1 IFYMNIYAYFPALLS
16 AVVVLLLLTTAGQ
29 CAMLTDDLQITA
41 TPDLS
46 NSTLTPQMDT
56 STMEGPRVLRSHRP
70 CSSEHANYCHNG
82 GECMFPQDSVEP
94 SCICTPAYNGPRCM
108 YIVGHI
114 KTAPQLEKMIG
125 LTFGVIMFILVLAIV
140 MYFLAYKNLV
150 TQGRSAGTQCF
161 MELII
166 ISLLGHDYNLLR
178 AVVCSALGTQGSE
191 ATFSGELAGVTGGP
205 ASGEGLQ
212 SLSDDDDELEI
223 DEEVSG
229 GDNQNFSH
237 GSHPSGKDERK
248 KKKGKGKKRKHKSKS
263 TTAFNPEHT
272 LFTNGYTST
281 ISTTEDPCTST
292 HLGYCIHGYC
302 KYIEGLQEPVCICMK
317 GYDGERCGIQT
328 LGVRVDQ
335 SSNTEL
341 VQTILVII
349 AVVLSVISCTA
360 ILLMTCAHYRSHKN
374 FLASYLGT
382 GTEQEK
388 LQKPIGDVV
397 V

>member
-1 IFYMNIYAYFPALLS
+1 MLLWPYVLTKSVSSSHSLS
-16 AVVVLLLLTTAGQ
+16 AGRGDERPHVVKRSTQNCESSYDKCERGYSGLRCGDPELVFKPQAEEQIIVTIFCVSLLIIGLSGALYFCCKCLSAP
-29 CAMLTDDLQITA
+29 A
-41 TPDLS
+41 TL
-46 NSTLTPQMDT
+46 
-56 STMEGPRVLRSHRP
+56 V
-70 CSSEHANYCHNG
+70 
-82 GECMFPQDSVEP
+82 F
-94 SCICTPAYNGPRCM
+94 
-108 YIVGHI
+108 
-114 KTAPQLEKMIG
+114 EKMNGETQKTVSPCDTTHNISVSG
-125 LTFGVIMFILVLAIV
+125 LI
-140 MYFLAYKNLV
+140 
-150 TQGRSAGTQCF
+150 R
-161 MELII
+161 
-166 ISLLGHDYNLLR
+166 
-178 AVVCSALGTQGSE
+178 VVCSALGTQGSE
-191 ATFSGELAGVTGGP
+191 ATFSGELVGVTGGP

-212 SLSDDDDELEI
+212 TLFGDDDELEI

-237 GSHPSGKDERK
+237 GLHPSGKDERR

-281 ISTTEDPCTST
+281 LSTTEDPCTST

-302 KYIEGLQEPVCICMK
+302 KYIEGLQVPVCICMK

-328 LGVRVDQ
+328 LGVRVGQ

-341 VQTILVII
+341 VQTVLVII

-382 GTEQEK
+382 GTGTEQEK
-388 LQKPIGDVV
+388 LQKPISDVV